1 MQTITN
7 SENASPEQQDR
18 FVIVHTHAMQNK
30 GKRRGTWTA
39 KEKIHNTTQE
49 ENKTDQRHHS
59 VWLCITSMPHRI

>member
-39 KEKIHNTTQE
+39 KEKIHNT
-49 ENKTDQRHHS
+49 NPKKK
-59 VWLCITSMPHRI
+59 IKRIRDTILYGFA